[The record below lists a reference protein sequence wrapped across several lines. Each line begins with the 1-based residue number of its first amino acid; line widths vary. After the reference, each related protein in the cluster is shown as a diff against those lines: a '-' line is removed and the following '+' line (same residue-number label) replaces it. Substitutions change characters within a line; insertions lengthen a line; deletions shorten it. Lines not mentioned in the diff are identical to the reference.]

1 MALDL
6 NGWSPRLQERMVVPE
21 YEQIEVPKALG
32 DIFEAIFGAIYLDSG
47 MDLILVWDKYAKLC
61 PFIDEVI
68 KRRPKQVMRF

>member
-1 MALDL
+1 
-6 NGWSPRLQERMVVPE
+6 MVSE

-47 MDLILVWDKYAKLC
+47 MDLNLVWDIYVKLC